1 MKRRREGLNNP
12 AGEARANVSQA
23 RQQRLAVIRVAAEAL
38 LTKRIPGDLLPQ
50 ILMQIYDPDD
60 VWTVLAEY
68 GIVP

>member
-1 MKRRREGLNNP
+1 LNNP
-12 AGEARANVSQA
+12 AREVRHTAAQA
-23 RQQRLAVIRVAAEAL
+23 RQQRLAVIRVAAETL
-38 LTKRIPGDLLPQ
+38 LTRRIPGDLLPQ